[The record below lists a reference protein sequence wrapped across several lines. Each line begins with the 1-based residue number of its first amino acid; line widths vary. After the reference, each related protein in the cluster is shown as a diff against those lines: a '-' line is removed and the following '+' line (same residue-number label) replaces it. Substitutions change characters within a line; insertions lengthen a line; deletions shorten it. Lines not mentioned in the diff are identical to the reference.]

1 MAMREPAQVR
11 LTMGWD
17 EIVLDGEAPEGAI
30 AMSWRGAEGARKAA
44 ALGHD
49 AIMCPHTECYFD
61 YDQGLR
67 DDPAAYPWFSCLLP
81 WERVY
86 AFDPLAGIPPEQT
99 VRILGAECCNWT
111 EFTCNETEL
120 QWKMW
125 PRTCATAEVFWSPAA
140 GRDYGDFLRR
150 MERHRRRLVAAGVNC
165 APLR

>member
-1 MAMREPAQVR
+1 M
-11 LTMGWD
+11 
-17 EIVLDGEAPEGAI
+17 
-30 AMSWRGAEGARKAA
+30 K
-44 ALGHD
+44 D

-67 DDPAAYPWFSCLLP
+67 EDPAAYPWFSCLLP
-81 WERVY
+81 LERVY

-125 PRTCATAEVFWSPAA
+125 PRTCALAEVLWTGSRRPGHADFASRMKIHRKRLLAA
-140 GRDYGDFLRR
+140 K
-150 MERHRRRLVAAGVNC
+150 VNC
-165 APLR
+165 ATIE